1 MIEKI
6 ITFSVN
12 NKLFVGI
19 LTALLIV
26 WGTYS
31 LMQLPVDAVP
41 DITNNQVQ
49 VITVAPN
56 LATQEVEQF
65 ITFPVEISMSNIP
78 GVNEIRSVSRFGL
91 SVVTIV
97 FKDDL
102 GTYLPRQ
109 LISEK
114 LSQVKEE
121 IPKEL
126 GEPFMGP
133 ITTGLGEIYQ
143 YTIVPDQ
150 GYDSLY
156 TPTELRTIQDWIVKR
171 QLAMI
176 PGVVEV
182 NSYGGHIKKYEVAV
196 DPEKLKS
203 MNVNITEIFEAI
215 KNNNENT
222 GGSYIEKDH
231 KAYFIRGEGLT
242 KSIKEIENI
251 VVKNVNG
258 IPILV
263 GDVAKV
269 QIGKNVR
276 YGVFTRMGEGEAVG
290 GMIMMLK
297 GANSADVIEGV
308 KERISQ
314 IQKSLP
320 EGLSIKPFIDRSE
333 LIEKTTSTVS
343 ENLIIGGLIVIF
355 VLVLLLGNY
364 RAGFIVASTIPL
376 AMLFA
381 FGMMNVF
388 GVWINL
394 MSLGAID
401 FGILVDGAVIIVEG
415 IVFSMM
421 ARTKEL
427 NRLLKKTEMDEIS
440 KSKSTKMMNSA
451 FFGQLIILIVYLPI
465 LALTG
470 VEGKMF
476 KPMAYVLI
484 FAMIGVIILCFT
496 YVPAISA
503 LILKP
508 NKEEKKNVSSKIMNT
523 VNRAYEPV
531 ISFAMKRKLPV
542 LLSTVIIFFLSLFL
556 FTRMGGEFLP
566 QLDEGTIAFH
576 IIQKPGSNLTEGKEI
591 ATKIEKKLL
600 DTYPEIDEVVSRFGV
615 SEVPTDPMPMDLA
628 DTFIILKPEDKWVS
642 ADSKEELIE
651 KIKETLSMFPGVS
664 YEFTQPIEMRFNE
677 LLTGVREDIAIKI
690 YGDDLDVLARKG
702 KEVENLIGGIIGVA
716 DLKAEAVQGLP
727 QISINYDRSKIARYG
742 IHISDINDIVN
753 AAFGGKKAG
762 IVFEGEKRFDLV
774 VRLEEEYRRNIDHIK
789 DIYIPLPDGNQIPL
803 KEIAKITYKSAPM
816 QISRENTKRRTYVG
830 VNVSGRDVTSLVEE
844 IKTNLDNNL
853 ELPPGYYIQYG
864 GAFENFKEAAERLQ
878 VVVPIALLLI
888 FILLYS
894 SLRSFKQTM
903 MIYTAIPLAGIGGVL
918 SLYLRGMPFSISAGI
933 GFIALFGVAVL
944 NGLVLINRFNEL
956 KEEGV
961 NDLNERILLGTKSR
975 LRPILLTAS
984 TDILGFLPMAIST
997 SAGAEVQRP
1006 LATVVIGGLLTSTF
1020 LTLVVLPILYYMF
1033 ESGIK
1038 KQAFSKLAFGKTSVV
1053 VLFLILFTS
1062 QLNAQ
1067 VTMKKINVDEAV
1079 KIGLQNYPAIK
1090 AAEMRKVREKSL
1102 QKTAWDLGDTE
1113 LYYSVGETVGS
1124 ANSGIE
1130 SYGVKQ
1136 TIDFPLRYFYRS
1148 SYLSSKT
1155 KQKDKEYDFVVSDL
1169 KRNIYSAYY
1178 DLLFARSTL
1187 NIVRSLDSV
1196 YTNFE
1201 RAATLKYEKGETN
1214 KLEMINAIG
1223 EHKKIKVMLDE
1234 KETDYKIA
1242 LENFNK
1248 WLNDQNYYSSIDE
1261 ELIIYDCDE
1270 MTGVNSI
1277 DENPVYKIYQE
1288 KVNVKS
1294 KAESIE
1300 YAELLP
1306 KINFGYAL
1314 QKVDG
1319 NSGFHSYQIGLEI
1332 PLWFFPKQG
1341 KIQEAQ
1347 YNHSIASAELQQKRI
1362 ELETELSN
1370 RQAEHQK
1377 ISESLEYYKEQALP
1391 LADEQL
1397 EFANKSYFAGE
1408 INYVEYSQN
1417 IKHAYEI
1424 KLDHLELL
1432 QRHNRSVIEIKF
1444 LTGKF

>member
-19 LTALLIV
+19 LTGLLIV

-31 LMQLPVDAVP
+31 LTQLPVDAVP

-78 GVNEIRSVSRFGL
+78 GVIEIRSISRFGL

-97 FKDDL
+97 FEDDM

-114 LSQVKEE
+114 LNEIEEE

-143 YTIVPDQ
+143 YTIVPEE

-182 NSYGGHIKKYEVAV
+182 NSYGGFIKKYEVAV
-196 DPEKLKS
+196 DPEKLKA

-215 KNNNENT
+215 EKNNENT

-242 KSIKEIENI
+242 KSINEIENI

-308 KERISQ
+308 KERIAQ
-314 IQKSLP
+314 VQKSLP
-320 EGLSIKPFIDRSE
+320 EGLTIKPFIDRSE
-333 LIEKTTSTVS
+333 LIERTTSTVS

-381 FGMMNVF
+381 FGMMNIF

-415 IVFSMM
+415 IVFSMT

-427 NRLLKKTEMDEIS
+427 SRLLNRNEMDEIS

-503 LILKP
+503 LVLKP
-508 NKEEKKNVSSKIMNT
+508 NRNQKKNISSKIMNF
-523 VNRAYEPV
+523 VNRAYEPA
-531 ISFAMKRKLPV
+531 INFAMKRKLTV
-542 LLSTVIIFFLSLFL
+542 LFSTVVVFIISLFL

-576 IIQKPGSNLTEGKEI
+576 IIQKPGSNLSEGKVI
-591 ATKIEKKLL
+591 STKIEKKLL
-600 DTYPEIDEVVSRFGV
+600 DTFPEVEEVVSRFGV

-628 DTFIILKPEDKWVS
+628 DTFVILKPEDEWVS
-642 ADSKEELIE
+642 AGSKEELIE
-651 KIKETLSMFPGVS
+651 KMKEALSVFPGVS

-690 YGDDLDVLARKG
+690 YGDDLNVLARKG
-702 KEVENLIGGIIGVA
+702 KEVENLIRGIEGVA

-727 QISINYDRSKIARYG
+727 QISIDYDRTKIARYG
-742 IHISDINDIVN
+742 IHISEINDVVS

-762 IVFEGEKRFDLV
+762 IVFEGEKRFDLII
-774 VRLEEEYRRNIDHIK
+774 RLQEEYRRNIDHIK

-803 KEIAKITYKSAPM
+803 REIADIEYKSAPM

-853 ELPPGYYIQYG
+853 DLPPGYYIEYG
-864 GAFENFKEAAERLQ
+864 GAFENFQEASERLQ
-878 VVVPIALLLI
+878 VVVPIALMLI

-956 KEEGV
+956 KQEGV
-961 NDLNERILLGTKSR
+961 DDLNERILLGTKSR

-1020 LTLVVLPILYYMF
+1020 LTLVVLPILYFLF

-1038 KQAFSKLAFGKTSVV
+1038 KNAFNKLAFGNTSIV

-1062 QLNAQ
+1062 QMNAQ
-1067 VTMKKINVDEAV
+1067 VVMKKINVDEAV
-1079 KIGLQNYPAIK
+1079 KIGLQNYPAVK
-1090 AAEMRKVREKSL
+1090 AAEMRKEREESL
-1102 QKTAWDLGDTE
+1102 QKTTWDLGDTE
-1113 LYYSVGETVGS
+1113 LYYSVGETDGS
-1124 ANSGIE
+1124 PNSGIE

-1136 TIDFPLRYFYRS
+1136 SIDFPLKYFYRS
-1148 SYLSSKT
+1148 SYLSSKAER
-1155 KQKDKEYDFVVSDL
+1155 QKKEYEYIVTEL
-1169 KRNIYSAYY
+1169 KKNIYLAYY
-1178 DLLFARSTL
+1178 DLLYAKSAL
-1187 NIVRSLDSV
+1187 NVVRSLDSV
-1196 YTNFE
+1196 YADFE
-1201 RAATLKYEKGETN
+1201 RAARLKYEKGETN
-1214 KLEMINAIG
+1214 KLEMINAVS

-1234 KETDYKIA
+1234 RETDLKIS

-1248 WLNDQNYYSSIDE
+1248 WLNHKEYFGSIDD
-1261 ELIIYDCDE
+1261 ELTIYDCGQI
-1270 MTGVNSI
+1270 TGNVSI
-1277 DENPVYKIYQE
+1277 DGNPVYNLYKE
-1288 KVNVKS
+1288 NVNVKS
-1294 KAESIE
+1294 DAKLIE
-1300 YAELLP
+1300 YTELLP
-1306 KINFGYAL
+1306 KINFGYAR
-1314 QKVDG
+1314 QTVDG
-1319 NSGFHSYQIGLEI
+1319 NSGYHSYEIGLKI
-1332 PLWFFPKQG
+1332 PLWFFPQQG
-1341 KIQEAQ
+1341 RIQEAQ
-1347 YNHSIASAELQQKRI
+1347 YEHSIAETELQQKRI

-1370 RQAEHQK
+1370 KQAEHQK
-1377 ISESLEYYKEQALP
+1377 ISESLEYYTEQALP

-1417 IKHAYEI
+1417 IKQAYEI
-1424 KLDHLELL
+1424 KLDYLELL

>member
-19 LTALLIV
+19 LTGLLII

-31 LMQLPVDAVP
+31 LTQLPVDAVP

-78 GVNEIRSVSRFGL
+78 GVTEIRSISRFGL

-97 FKDDL
+97 FEDNM

-114 LSQVKEE
+114 LNEIEEE

-143 YTIVPDQ
+143 YTIVPEE

-182 NSYGGHIKKYEVAV
+182 NSYGGFIKKYEVAV

-215 KNNNENT
+215 EKNNENT

-242 KSIKEIENI
+242 KSINEIENI
-251 VVKNVNG
+251 VVKNING
-258 IPILV
+258 IPVLV

-276 YGVFTRMGEGEAVG
+276 YGLFTRNGEGEAVG

-320 EGLSIKPFIDRSE
+320 DGLTIKPFLDRSE
-333 LIEKTTSTVS
+333 LIERTTSTVS

-381 FGMMNVF
+381 FGMMNIF

-427 NRLLKKTEMDEIS
+427 NRFLNQNEMDEIS
-440 KSKSTKMMNSA
+440 KSKSTRMMNSA

-508 NKEEKKNVSSKIMNT
+508 NKNEKKNVSSKIMKA
-523 VNRAYEPV
+523 VNHAYEPV
-531 ISFAMKRKLPV
+531 IKFAMKRKMPV
-542 LLSTVIIFFLSLFL
+542 LVSTVILFFFSLFL

-576 IIQKPGSNLTEGKEI
+576 IIQKPGANLTEGEKI
-591 ATKIEKKLL
+591 STKIEKKLL
-600 DTYPEIDEVVSRFGV
+600 DTFPEIEEIVTRYGV
-615 SEVPTDPMPMDLA
+615 SEVPTDPMPMDIG
-628 DTFIILKPEDKWVS
+628 DTFVILKPQDEWVS

-651 KIKETLSMFPGVS
+651 KMKETLSVFPGVS

-690 YGDDLDVLARKG
+690 YGDDLNVLARKG
-702 KEVENLIGGIIGVA
+702 KEVENLVRRISGVA

-727 QISINYDRSKIARYG
+727 QISITYDRATIARYG
-742 IHISDINDIVN
+742 IHISEINDVVN
-753 AAFGGKKAG
+753 SAFGGKKAG

-774 VRLEEEYRRNIDHIK
+774 VRLQEEYRQNIDHIK

-803 KEIAKITYKSAPM
+803 REIANIEYKSAPM

-864 GAFENFKEAAERLQ
+864 GAFENFQEASDRLQ

-888 FILLYS
+888 FILLYA

-961 NDLNERILLGTKSR
+961 DNLNDRILLGTKSR

-1020 LTLVVLPILYYMF
+1020 LTLVVLPILYYLF
-1033 ESGIK
+1033 ESGIRK
-1038 KQAFSKLAFGKTSVV
+1038 RAFNKLAIGKTTIVF
-1053 VLFLILFTS
+1053 LFLILFAAQTE
-1062 QLNAQ
+1062 AQ
-1067 VTMKKINVDEAV
+1067 VKMKKIDIDEAV
-1079 KIGLQNYPAIK
+1079 KIGLQNYPAVK
-1090 AAEMRKVREKSL
+1090 VAEMRKDREESL
-1102 QKTAWDLGDTE
+1102 QKTAWDFGDTE
-1113 LYYSVGETVGS
+1113 LYYSVGETDGS

-1130 SYGVKQ
+1130 SYGIKQ
-1136 TIDFPLRYFYRS
+1136 SIDFPLKYIYRS
-1148 SYLSSKT
+1148 SYLSSKAEQ
-1155 KQKDKEYDFVVSDL
+1155 QKREYDYIVTEL
-1169 KRNIYSAYY
+1169 KKNIYSAYY
-1178 DLLFARSTL
+1178 DLLYAKSTL

-1196 YTNFE
+1196 YTDFE
-1201 RAATLKYEKGETN
+1201 RAARLKYDKGETN
-1214 KLEMINAIG
+1214 KLEMINAIS
-1223 EHKKIKVMLDE
+1223 EHKKIEVMLNE
-1234 KETDYKIA
+1234 KETDLNIA

-1248 WLNDQNYYSSIDE
+1248 WLNDQEYFSSIDD
-1261 ELIIYDCDE
+1261 ELTIYDCEQISGDI
-1270 MTGVNSI
+1270 SI
-1277 DENPVYKIYQE
+1277 DGNPVYNFYKE
-1288 KVNVKS
+1288 NVNVKS
-1294 KAESIE
+1294 DAKLIE
-1300 YAELLP
+1300 YSELLP
-1306 KINFGYAL
+1306 KINLGYAC
-1314 QKVDG
+1314 QTVG
-1319 NSGFHSYQIGLEI
+1319 GVSGFHSYEIGLKM
-1332 PLWFFPKQG
+1332 PLWFFPQQG
-1341 KIQEAQ
+1341 RIQETQ
-1347 YNHSIASAELQQKRI
+1347 YEYSIAETELQQKRL

-1370 RQAEHQK
+1370 SHAEHQK
-1377 ISESLEYYKEQALP
+1377 ISESLEYYEQQALP

-1417 IKHAYEI
+1417 IKQAYEI
-1424 KLDHLELL
+1424 KLDYLELL
-1432 QRHNRSVIEIKF
+1432 KRHNRSVIEIKF